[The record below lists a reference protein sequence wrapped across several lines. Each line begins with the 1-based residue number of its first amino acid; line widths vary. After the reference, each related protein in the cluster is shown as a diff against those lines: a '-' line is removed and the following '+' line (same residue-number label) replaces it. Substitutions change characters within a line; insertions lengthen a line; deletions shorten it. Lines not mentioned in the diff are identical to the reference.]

1 MPNKKN
7 IQQVE
12 ELTKKL
18 DQAKAVYFTDYL
30 GLDVGSLTQLRSEF
44 FNNSVEYYV
53 AKNTLVKIAAENN
66 KIEGLNEFL
75 TGPTAMAISY
85 DEPTAP
91 AKIIK
96 EFAKKFE
103 KPTVKGML
111 FDGEVLDG
119 SKFNRIADM
128 PSREQLIATLAASL
142 QSPMVKLAVVLN
154 ATMQNFVSVLNNLKE
169 KKS

>member
-30 GLDVGSLTQLRSEF
+30 GLDVGNITQLRSEF
-44 FNNSVEYYV
+44 FKNSVEYYV
-53 AKNTLVKIAAENN
+53 AKNTLIKIAAKNN
-66 KIEGLNEFL
+66 KIEGLDEFL
-75 TGPTAMAISY
+75 LGPTAIAISY

-96 EFAKKFE
+96 EFAKKFD
-103 KPTVKGML
+103 KPTVKGMI

-119 SKFNRIADM
+119 SKFNSIANM
-128 PSREQLIATLAASL
+128 PSREQLIATLAAL
-142 QSPMVKLAVVLN
+142 IQSPLVKLASVLN
-154 ATMQNFVSVLNNLKE
+154 DTMSNFVGVLNNLKE

>member
-12 ELTKKL
+12 ELTEKL
-18 DQAKAVYFTDYL
+18 NKAKAIYFTDYV
-30 GLDVGSLTQLRSEF
+30 GLDVGSITQLRSEF
-44 FNNSVEYYV
+44 FKNSVEYYV
-53 AKNTLVKIAAENN
+53 AKNTLLKIAAENN
-66 KIEGLNEFL
+66 KIEGLDKFL
-75 TGPTAMAISY
+75 SGPTAIAISY

-103 KPTVKGML
+103 KPTVKGIL

-119 SKFNRIADM
+119 SKFKSIADM
-128 PSREQLIATLAASL
+128 PSREQLIAMFASSL
-142 QSPMVKLAVVLN
+142 QSPLVKLLGLLN
-154 ATMQNFVSVLNNLKE
+154 ATMSSLVGVLNNLKE

>member
-7 IQQVE
+7 LQQVK
-12 ELTKKL
+12 ELTEKL
-18 DQAKAVYFTDYL
+18 EKAKAIYFTDYI
-30 GLDVGSLTQLRSEF
+30 GLDVGSITELRSEF
-44 FNNSVEYYV
+44 YQNSVEYYV
-53 AKNTLVKIAAENN
+53 AKNTLLKIAAEKNN
-66 KIEGLNEFL
+66 IKGLDEFL
-75 TGPTAMAISY
+75 LGPTAIAISY
-85 DEPTAP
+85 DEPTSP

-119 SKFNRIADM
+119 SKFNNIADL
-128 PSREQLIATLAASL
+128 PSREQLIATLASTL
-142 QSPMVKLAVVLN
+142 QSPLVKLAIVLN
-154 ATMQNFVSVLNNLKE
+154 ATMSGFVSVLNNLKE

>member
-1 MPNKKN
+1 MPNEKN

-44 FNNSVEYYV
+44 FDNSVEFYV
-53 AKNTLVKIAAENN
+53 AKNTLLKIAAENN
-66 KIEGLNEFL
+66 KIEGLDEFL
-75 TGPTAMAISY
+75 LGPTAIAISY

-119 SKFNRIADM
+119 SKFSSIADM
-128 PSREQLIATLAASL
+128 PSREQLIATFAASI
-142 QSPMVKLAVVLN
+142 QSPLVKLASVLN
-154 ATMQNFVSVLNNLKE
+154 ATMSSFVGVLNNLKE

>member
-18 DQAKAVYFTDYL
+18 DRAKAIYFTDYL
-30 GLDVGSLTQLRSEF
+30 GLDVGSITQLRSEF
-44 FNNSVEYYV
+44 FRNSIEYYV
-53 AKNTLVKIAAENN
+53 AKNTLIKIAAENN
-66 KIEGLNEFL
+66 KIEGLNDFL
-75 TGPTAMAISY
+75 SGPTAMAISY
-85 DEPTAP
+85 DEPTTP

-111 FDGEVLDG
+111 FDGVVLDG
-119 SKFNRIADM
+119 SKFNSIADM
-128 PSREQLIATLAASL
+128 PSREQLIATFAALL
-142 QSPMVKLAVVLN
+142 QSPLVKLAIVLN
-154 ATMQNFVSVLNNLKE
+154 ATMSNLVGVLNNLKE

>member
-119 SKFNRIADM
+119 SKFKNIADL
-128 PSREQLIATLAASL
+128 PSREQLIATLASTL
-142 QSPMVKLAVVLN
+142 QSPLVKFASVLN
-154 ATMQNFVSVLNNLKE
+154 ATMSGFVSVLNNLKE